1 VWVHITLLLRADS
14 GCSFPLDILPAA
26 NNDGDMQKIKVGQF
40 RRNNPPVRLPLMQK
54 IRQLVHQSVQ
64 ELTQVSQIQ
73 AVAHFSD
80 LLYRMCHGLFVE
92 TGELGDQWA

>member
-1 VWVHITLLLRADS
+1 VRD
-14 GCSFPLDILPAA
+14 CSFPLDILPAV
-26 NNDGDMQKIKVGQF
+26 NNDGDIQKTKVGQF
-40 RRNNPPVRLPLMQK
+40 RRNNPPVRLPLTQK
-54 IRQLVHQSVQ
+54 IRQLFYQSVQ

-73 AVAHFSD
+73 PVAQFPD